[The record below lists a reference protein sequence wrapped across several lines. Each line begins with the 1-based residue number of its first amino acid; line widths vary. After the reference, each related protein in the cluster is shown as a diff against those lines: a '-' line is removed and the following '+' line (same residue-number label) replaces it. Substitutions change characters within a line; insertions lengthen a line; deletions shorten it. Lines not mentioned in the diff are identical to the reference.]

1 MAKKPSYGKKR
12 GNGKAFTLNVTNLK
26 FIGCAFDEA
35 ISDLEAIRTNA
46 IDKAQVD
53 TARQNDGAGQAAIRA
68 ILSRAR
74 DRRLLAG

>member
-53 TARQNDGAGQAAIRA
+53 TAITKLKDLRAQTARVCPQNWYIPFETE
-68 ILSRAR
+68 
-74 DRRLLAG
+74 